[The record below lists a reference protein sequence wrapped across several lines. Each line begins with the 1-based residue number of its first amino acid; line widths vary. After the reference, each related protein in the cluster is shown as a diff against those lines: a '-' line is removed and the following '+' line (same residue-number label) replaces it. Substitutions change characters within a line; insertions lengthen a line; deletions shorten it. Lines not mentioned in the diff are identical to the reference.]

1 MSCDPSIVFKKS
13 VLKLVE
19 SVEKIHS
26 RKSFL
31 DFVAD

>member
-1 MSCDPSIVFKKS
+1 MSCDPSILFKKS

-19 SVEKIHS
+19 SVEIHS